1 MSSCK
6 LQLEL
11 PLNKI
16 NEINKNLFK
25 PYEISGVIQFNSKNE
40 VIGVST
46 NKGDADSVYTPNN
59 VINFHTHPISA
70 YKQGETVW
78 GWPSGEDIRE
88 TIKFALAGNKAHLV
102 FTVEGLYTIQISP
115 CKIKKM
121 QNLLSSEERG
131 ILIFLVEEYFKT
143 THNFRGI
150 EEVKSLGSKNIEI
163 TPYSYVDFINNF
175 DISNLV
181 SSKTILHK
189 KPKNE
194 KNEYGHSFSKIPNI
208 GFPELENDYITNIPT
223 PPANSLNSFY
233 TFGLLNH

>member
-40 VIGVST
+40 VVGVST

-88 TIKFALAGNKAHLV
+88 SIKFGLSGNKAHIV
-102 FTVEGLYTIQISP
+102 FSVEGLYIIQVNSCILKKLKEFKKYMTTSAF
-115 CKIKKM
+115 IKSYFQTKNEGNTEKNM
-121 QNLLSSEERG
+121 QNLEAESMYNPASPA
-131 ILIFLVEEYFKT
+131 YA
-143 THNFRGI
+143 NQ
-150 EEVKSLGSKNIEI
+150 N
-163 TPYSYVDFINNF
+163 SYLYNN
-175 DISNLV
+175 NL
-181 SSKTILHK
+181 K
-189 KPKNE
+189 
-194 KNEYGHSFSKIPNI
+194 
-208 GFPELENDYITNIPT
+208 
-223 PPANSLNSFY
+223 
-233 TFGLLNH
+233 